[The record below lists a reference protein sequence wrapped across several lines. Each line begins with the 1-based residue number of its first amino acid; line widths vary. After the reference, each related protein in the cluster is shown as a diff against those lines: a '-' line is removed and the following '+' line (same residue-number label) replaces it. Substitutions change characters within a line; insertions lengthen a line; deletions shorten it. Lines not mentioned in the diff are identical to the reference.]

1 MEEVFINYLLIVSG
15 YLLIASVVYYYTR
28 NFIIPWVT
36 IMMIA
41 GLIVIAAPQDLIQ
54 TQELY
59 SFVEHSLPEIILL
72 LFIPLLVF
80 ESARTLKLRDLR
92 KEIIPIGFYS
102 IAGVIITLFL
112 IGIGIS
118 VIFGIPLIHALLFGA
133 IVASTD
139 PVAVST
145 IFKKSPIPYRLNALI
160 EWESLLNDA
169 TSLIS
174 FSVIS
179 GIIFSGLAFSFINT
193 STSFVWSI
201 VGSILLGSALGYV
214 GGKVLNQ
221 WKGTEF
227 VSFTLSIAMVIG
239 GYVIADHFLH
249 VSGVVT
255 IVFLALVLIKTHK
268 DLLSEM
274 MQSFHLY
281 WDYLAFTLNAL
292 LFYLMGVSM
301 AIYYLHLT
309 DAWSW
314 ILIILAPISI
324 VMLARVVLV
333 RGGDALL
340 RIAHVR
346 IPAKWQNVLIYG
358 GLRGGICV
366 ALVLSLPTEYEYK
379 ALFVTLVF
387 SLILVNLVV
396 NPILLSRYLKKSK
409 LDMDTNTDRV
419 S

>member
-1 MEEVFINYLLIVSG
+1 
-15 YLLIASVVYYYTR
+15 
-28 NFIIPWVT
+28 
-36 IMMIA
+36 MMIA

-179 GIIFSGLAFSFINT
+179 GIIFSGLAFSFVNT
-193 STSFVWSI
+193 SASFVWSI

-387 SLILVNLVV
+387 SLILVNLLV

>member
-1 MEEVFINYLLIVSG
+1 MVDVFINALLLVSG
-15 YLLIASVVYYYTR
+15 YLVIASTVYYYTR

-36 IMMIA
+36 IMMVA
-41 GLIVIAAPQDLIQ
+41 GLVIIAAPQDIIQ

-59 SFVEHSLPEIILL
+59 SFVEHRLPEIILL
-72 LFIPLLVF
+72 IFIPLLVF
-80 ESARTLKLRDLR
+80 ESARSLKLRDLR
-92 KEIIPIGFYS
+92 KEIIPIGFFA

-118 VIFGIPLIHALLFGA
+118 VIFGVPLLHALLFGA

-139 PVAVST
+139 PVAVSA
-145 IFKKSPIPYRLNALI
+145 IFKKFPIPYRLNVLL

-169 TSLIS
+169 TALIS

-179 GIIFSGLAFSFINT
+179 GIVFSSLAFSFVDT
-193 STSFVWSI
+193 SISFVWSM
-201 VGSILLGSALGYV
+201 VGSIILGSFLGYL
-214 GGKVLNQ
+214 GGKLLNR

-227 VSFTLSIAMVIG
+227 VSFTLSLAMVIG

-255 IVFLALVLIKTHK
+255 IVFLALVLIKTHQ

-281 WDYLAFTLNAL
+281 WDYLAFMLNAL

-309 DAWSW
+309 DIWSW
-314 ILIILAPISI
+314 ILIILAPIGI
-324 VMLARVVLV
+324 VMIARVVLIH
-333 RGGDALL
+333 GGDTIL
-340 RIAHVR
+340 RVAHVR
-346 IPAKWQNVLIYG
+346 IPPKWQNVLIYG

-366 ALVLSLPTEYEYK
+366 ALVLSLPTDYEYK

-387 SLILVNLVV
+387 SLILVNLLV
-396 NPILLSRYLKKSK
+396 NPILLSRYLRKSK
-409 LDMDTNTDRV
+409 LNVDATTDEN

>member
-1 MEEVFINYLLIVSG
+1 MEDVFINYLLIVSG

-145 IFKKSPIPYRLNALI
+145 IFKKSPIPYRLNTLI

-193 STSFVWSI
+193 SASFVWSI

-309 DAWSW
+309 DVWSW
-314 ILIILAPISI
+314 ILIVLAPISI

-366 ALVLSLPTEYEYK
+366 SLVLSLPTEYEYK

>member
-1 MEEVFINYLLIVSG
+1 MEDVFINYLLIVSG

-179 GIIFSGLAFSFINT
+179 GIIFSGLAFSFVNT
-193 STSFVWSI
+193 SASFVWSI

-239 GYVIADHFLH
+239 GYVIADHYLH

-309 DAWSW
+309 DVWSW

>member
-1 MEEVFINYLLIVSG
+1 MDDVFINYLLIVSG

-41 GLIVIAAPQDLIQ
+41 GLVIIAAPQDLVE
-54 TQELY
+54 TQEIY
-59 SFVEHSLPEIILL
+59 GFVEHNLPEIILL

-92 KEIIPIGFYS
+92 KEIIPIGFY
-102 IAGVIITLFL
+102 A
-112 IGIGIS
+112 
-118 VIFGIPLIHALLFGA
+118 
-133 IVASTD
+133 
-139 PVAVST
+139 VAVST
-145 IFKKSPIPYRLNALI
+145 IFKKFPIPYRLNALI

-179 GIIFSGLAFSFINT
+179 GIIFSSLAFSFVNT
-193 STSFVWSI
+193 SISFVWSM
-201 VGSILLGSALGYV
+201 VGSIILGSAIGYA
-214 GGKVLNQ
+214 GGKVLNR

-255 IVFLALVLIKTHK
+255 IVFLALVLIRTHK

-314 ILIILAPISI
+314 IIIILTPIGI

-333 RGGDALL
+333 LGGDALL

-346 IPAKWQNVLIYG
+346 IPTK
-358 GLRGGICV
+358 
-366 ALVLSLPTEYEYK
+366 
-379 ALFVTLVF
+379 
-387 SLILVNLVV
+387 
-396 NPILLSRYLKKSK
+396 
-409 LDMDTNTDRV
+409 
-419 S
+419 

>member
-1 MEEVFINYLLIVSG
+1 MEDVFINYLLIVSG

-145 IFKKSPIPYRLNALI
+145 IFKKFPIPYRLNTLI

-193 STSFVWSI
+193 SASFVWSM

-309 DAWSW
+309 DVWSW

-366 ALVLSLPTEYEYK
+366 ALVLSLPNEYEYK

-409 LDMDTNTDRV
+409 LDVDTNTDRV

>member
-1 MEEVFINYLLIVSG
+1 MDDVFINYLLIVSG

-41 GLIVIAAPQDLIQ
+41 GLIIIAAPQDLAE
-54 TQELY
+54 TQQIY

-72 LFIPLLVF
+72 IFIPLLVF
-80 ESARTLKLRDLR
+80 ESARSLKLQDLR
-92 KEIIPIGFYS
+92 KEIIPIGFYAV
-102 IAGVIITLFL
+102 AGVIITLFL

-145 IFKKSPIPYRLNALI
+145 IFKRFPIPYRLNVLI

-179 GIIFSGLAFSFINT
+179 GIVFSSLAFSFVNT
-193 STSFVWSI
+193 SISFVWSM
-201 VGSILLGSALGYV
+201 VGSIILGSAIGYA
-214 GGKVLNQ
+214 GGKVLNK

-255 IVFLALVLIKTHK
+255 IVFLALVLIRTHK

-274 MQSFHLY
+274 MQSFHMY

-314 ILIILAPISI
+314 IIIVLAPIGI

-333 RGGDALL
+333 YGGDAFL

-346 IPAKWQNVLIYG
+346 IPAKWQKVLIYG

-366 ALVLSLPTEYEYK
+366 ALVLSLPTDYEYK

-387 SLILVNLVV
+387 SLILVNLLV

-409 LDMDTNTDRV
+409 LDVDTNTDQV

>member
-1 MEEVFINYLLIVSG
+1 MEDVFINYLLIVSG

>member
-1 MEEVFINYLLIVSG
+1 MEDVFINYLLIVSG

-179 GIIFSGLAFSFINT
+179 GIIFSGLAFSFVNT

>member
-1 MEEVFINYLLIVSG
+1 MVG
-15 YLLIASVVYYYTR
+15 
-28 NFIIPWVT
+28 
-36 IMMIA
+36 
-41 GLIVIAAPQDLIQ
+41 
-54 TQELY
+54 
-59 SFVEHSLPEIILL
+59 
-72 LFIPLLVF
+72 
-80 ESARTLKLRDLR
+80 
-92 KEIIPIGFYS
+92 
-102 IAGVIITLFL
+102 
-112 IGIGIS
+112 S
-118 VIFGIPLIHALLFGA
+118 VI
-133 IVASTD
+133 
-139 PVAVST
+139 
-145 IFKKSPIPYRLNALI
+145 
-160 EWESLLNDA
+160 
-169 TSLIS
+169 
-174 FSVIS
+174 
-179 GIIFSGLAFSFINT
+179 
-193 STSFVWSI
+193 
-201 VGSILLGSALGYV
+201 LGSAIGYA
-214 GGKVLNQ
+214 GGKVLNR

-255 IVFLALVLIKTHK
+255 IVFLALVLIRIHK

-314 ILIILAPISI
+314 IIIILAPIGI

-333 RGGDALL
+333 LGGDALL

-346 IPAKWQNVLIYG
+346 IPTKWQKVLIYG

-366 ALVLSLPTEYEYK
+366 ALVLSLPTDYEYK

-387 SLILVNLVV
+387 SLILVNLLV

-409 LDMDTNTDRV
+409 LDVDTNTDRV

>member
-1 MEEVFINYLLIVSG
+1 MDDVFINYLLIVSG
-15 YLLIASVVYYYTR
+15 YLLIVSVVYYYTR

-41 GLIVIAAPQDLIQ
+41 GVIIIRAPLDLC
-54 TQELY
+54 TYQEIY
-59 SFVEHSLPEIILL
+59 GFVEHSLPEIILL
-72 LFIPLLVF
+72 IFIPLLVF
-80 ESARTLKLRDLR
+80 ESARTLKLRNLR

-102 IAGVIITLFL
+102 VAGVIITLFL

-118 VIFGIPLIHALLFGA
+118 VIFGIPIIHALLFRD

-139 PVAVST
+139 PVSVST
-145 IFKKSPIPYRLNALI
+145 IFKRFPIPYQLNALI

-179 GIIFSGLAFSFINT
+179 GIVFSSLAFSFVNT
-193 STSFVWSI
+193 SISFVWSM
-201 VGSILLGSALGYV
+201 VGSIILGSAIGYA
-214 GGKVLNQ
+214 GGKVLNK

-255 IVFLALVLIKTHK
+255 IVFLALVLIRTHK

-314 ILIILAPISI
+314 III
-324 VMLARVVLV
+324 VLLQ
-333 RGGDALL
+333 LL
-340 RIAHVR
+340 
-346 IPAKWQNVLIYG
+346 
-358 GLRGGICV
+358 
-366 ALVLSLPTEYEYK
+366 
-379 ALFVTLVF
+379 
-387 SLILVNLVV
+387 
-396 NPILLSRYLKKSK
+396 
-409 LDMDTNTDRV
+409 
-419 S
+419 

>member
-1 MEEVFINYLLIVSG
+1 MEDVFINYLLIVSG

-324 VMLARVVLV
+324 VMLARVILV

>member
-1 MEEVFINYLLIVSG
+1 MDNVFINYLLIVSG

-41 GLIVIAAPQDLIQ
+41 GVIIIAAPQDLAE
-54 TQELY
+54 TQEVY
-59 SFVEHSLPEIILL
+59 GFVEHSLPEIILL
-72 LFIPLLVF
+72 IFIPLLVF

-92 KEIIPIGFYS
+92 KEIIPIGFYAV
-102 IAGVIITLFL
+102 AGVIITLFL

-145 IFKKSPIPYRLNALI
+145 IFKKFPIPYRLNALI

-179 GIIFSGLAFSFINT
+179 GIIFSSLAFSFVNT
-193 STSFVWSI
+193 SISFVWSM
-201 VGSILLGSALGYV
+201 VGSIILGSAIGYA
-214 GGKVLNQ
+214 GGKVLNR

-255 IVFLALVLIKTHK
+255 IVFLALVLIRIHK

-314 ILIILAPISI
+314 IIIILAPIGI

-333 RGGDALL
+333 LGGDALL

-346 IPAKWQNVLIYG
+346 IPTKWQKVLIYG

-366 ALVLSLPTEYEYK
+366 ALVLSLPTDYEYK

-387 SLILVNLVV
+387 SLILVNLLV

-409 LDMDTNTDRV
+409 LDVDTNTDRV

>member
-1 MEEVFINYLLIVSG
+1 MEDVFINYLLIVSG

-80 ESARTLKLRDLR
+80 ESARTLKLRDLT

-145 IFKKSPIPYRLNALI
+145 IFKKFPIPYRLNTLI

-179 GIIFSGLAFSFINT
+179 GIIFSGLAFSFVNT
-193 STSFVWSI
+193 SASFVWSI

-214 GGKVLNQ
+214 GGKLLNQ

-239 GYVIADHFLH
+239 GYVIADHYLH

-309 DAWSW
+309 DVWSW

-396 NPILLSRYLKKSK
+396 NPILLSRYLKKSN
-409 LDMDTNTDRV
+409 LDIDTNTDRV

>member
-1 MEEVFINYLLIVSG
+1 MDDAFINYLLIVSG
-15 YLLIASVVYYYTR
+15 YLLIASTVYYYTR

-41 GLIVIAAPQDLIQ
+41 GLIIIAAPQDLAE
-54 TQELY
+54 TQEIY

-72 LFIPLLVF
+72 IFIPLLVF

-92 KEIIPIGFYS
+92 KEIIPIGFYAV
-102 IAGVIITLFL
+102 AGVIITLFL

-145 IFKKSPIPYRLNALI
+145 IFKKFPIPYRLNVLI

-179 GIIFSGLAFSFINT
+179 GIVFSSLAFSFLNT
-193 STSFVWSI
+193 SISFVWSMI
-201 VGSILLGSALGYV
+201 GSVILGSAIGYA
-214 GGKVLNQ
+214 GGKVLNR

-227 VSFTLSIAMVIG
+227 VSFTLTIAMVIG

-301 AIYYLHLT
+301 AIYYLHLA

-314 ILIILAPISI
+314 IIIILAPIGI

-333 RGGDALL
+333 LGGDALL

-346 IPAKWQNVLIYG
+346 IPTKWQKVLIYG

-366 ALVLSLPTEYEYK
+366 ALVLSLPTDYEYK

-387 SLILVNLVV
+387 SLILVNLLI
-396 NPILLSRYLKKSK
+396 NPILLSRYLRKSK
-409 LDMDTNTDRV
+409 LNVDATTDGN